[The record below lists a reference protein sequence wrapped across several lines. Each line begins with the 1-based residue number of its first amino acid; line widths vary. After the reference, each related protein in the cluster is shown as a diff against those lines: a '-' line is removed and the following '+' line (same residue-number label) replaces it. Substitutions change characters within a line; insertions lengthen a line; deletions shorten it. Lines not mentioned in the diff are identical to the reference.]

1 MDSRSALF
9 SAPANEKESI
19 MNLKRTMLAV
29 LAGITALAAAPVFA
43 DNDRHEERG
52 WRGEHGYGHHYH
64 GDYYYAPR
72 PRVIYAPQVV
82 YPAPAYYPP
91 APVYYQP
98 PRYYQPAPVYVP
110 APVSSGIS
118 ISFRL
123 PIH

>member
-1 MDSRSALF
+1 M
-9 SAPANEKESI
+9 K
-19 MNLKRTMLAV
+19 LKRTMLAV

-64 GDYYYAPR
+64 DGYYYAPR

-91 APVYYQP
+91 APAYYPPAPVYYQP
-98 PRYYQPAPVYVP
+98 PQYYQPAPVYVP
-110 APVSSGIS
+110 APVHSGVS

-123 PIH
+123 PLH